1 MLKEKVQKALNEQI
15 NAEIYSSYLY
25 LAMSAHSY
33 ASDLSGM
40 GQWFKIQAQEEL
52 VHVAKFFNY
61 ITERG
66 GKVVLTEVAA
76 PNQQWDTPLAVF
88 EEALSHEE
96 HVSALINDLVET
108 AVSERDRMTE
118 NFLQW
123 FVAEQVEEEASF
135 SEIVGQLRLVGGSGS
150 GLFMIDR
157 ELSNRVF
164 ALEPGVTI

>member
-1 MLKEKVQKALNEQI
+1 MLKEKVQQALNAQI

-25 LAMSAHSY
+25 LAMSAHCY
-33 ASDLSGM
+33 AHELSGM
-40 GQWFKIQAQEEL
+40 AQWFKIQAQEEL
-52 VHVAKFFNY
+52 VHTAKFFNY
-61 ITERG
+61 INERG
-66 GKVVLTEVAA
+66 GKVVLTAVDA
-76 PNQQWDTPLAVF
+76 PNQAWETPLAIF
-88 EEALSHEE
+88 EEGLSHEE
-96 HVSALINDLVET
+96 HVSALINDLVEV

-157 ELSNRVF
+157 ELSKRLF
-164 ALEPGVTI
+164 ALPPGTTI

>member
-1 MLKEKVQKALNEQI
+1 MLKEKVQQALNAQI

-25 LAMSAHSY
+25 MAMAAHCY
-33 ASDLSGM
+33 ARELSGM

-52 VHVAKFFNY
+52 VHAVKFFNY
-61 ITERG
+61 INERG
-66 GKVVLTEVAA
+66 GKVVLSAVDA
-76 PNQQWDTPLAVF
+76 PNQEWETPLAVF
-88 EEALSHEE
+88 EEALGHEE
-96 HVSALINDLVET
+96 HVSALINDLVEV

-157 ELSNRVF
+157 ELSKRLF
-164 ALEPGVTI
+164 ALPPGTTI